1 MLTFFAISNYTS
13 EVNQLPCN
21 IDFRMLVHA
30 MVIHKSLII

>member
-1 MLTFFAISNYTS
+1 MLTFFAISNYST